1 MLKVEARHNGTCK
14 KRQAGGS
21 KSVQDQE
28 GYFVLQK
35 VKLKKKKRR
44 NQKHKKMGVWLIA
57 QELRA
62 SAALAENLSSA
73 PGSNGSNC
81 Q

>member
-35 VKLKKKKRR
+35 VKLKKKEETK
-44 NQKHKKMGVWLIA
+44 NTKKWVCG
-57 QELRA
+57 
-62 SAALAENLSSA
+62 
-73 PGSNGSNC
+73 
-81 Q
+81 